1 MFDTLGGLPLHP
13 LAVHAVVVLL
23 PLMALVTAAVAIRR
37 PWRRFALPV
46 AVLDGLVVVATV
58 VAKQTGETFQRRLS
72 PSGGVLVAAD
82 HGQKGGL
89 LPIFAL
95 ALFVAATLVWYS
107 ARRPALATPA
117 TVVAVVAALAAI
129 GWTVVVGDSGARAV
143 WEQVVQ
149 NTSAP

>member
-23 PLMALVTAAVAIRR
+23 PLMALITAAVAVRR

-72 PSGGVLVAAD
+72 PSGSALIAAD
-82 HGQKGGL
+82 HGHKGSL
-89 LPIFAL
+89 LPLFAL
-95 ALFVAATLVWYS
+95 ALFVAATLVWYA
-107 ARRPALATPA
+107 ARRPALTVPA
-117 TVVAVVAALAAI
+117 TVLAVVAALAAL

-143 WEQVVQ
+143 WAQVVA

>member
-23 PLMALVTAAVAIRR
+23 PLMALVTAAVAVRR

-107 ARRPALATPA
+107 ARRPALMTPA